1 MDSLYTKIGSPA
13 AFSSIEKLYRA
24 FKKKDP
30 STTRK
35 KVIKYLETQD
45 TYTLHKVTRNK
56 FRRRGYI
63 TPCSGHTISFDV
75 AYMRELKQSNDSVSY
90 LMFCLDLFS
99 RYLTILPLKS
109 LKSEEVCNAL
119 DEFLSTNTY
128 EYSHSL
134 TDAGQEFLSR
144 KVQTLFKSLSIH
156 HYTPKSA
163 DFKNSLCERSILTIK
178 NIIYR
183 YLTYTKADRYIDH
196 LDTIVKTYNSTE
208 HRGLLSR
215 TPLDIHLISNR
226 PDIDAFKIRLY
237 KSKTANFVPLRD
249 NLPLGSFVRLKTS
262 SSSQNIFRRGFTIR
276 NTIEIFKVSG
286 VNKKHIPVTYTI
298 SDLSRNIIDGT
309 FYRQELIPTSKKDE
323 YNIEILKK
331 RKRGKREYFL
341 VRYIHYPSEEPVW
354 ISKDKLINT

>member
-1 MDSLYTKIGSPA
+1 MESLYTKIGSPA
-13 AFSSIEKLYRA
+13 AFSSIEKLHKA
-24 FKKKDP
+24 IKKQDP

-35 KVIKYLETQD
+35 KVIKFLETQEP
-45 TYTLHKVTRNK
+45 YTLHKVTRNK
-56 FRRRGYI
+56 FRRRAYI

-109 LKSEEVCNAL
+109 LKSEEVCNTL
-119 DEFLSTNTY
+119 DKFLSKNTY
-128 EYSHSL
+128 QYSHSL

-144 KVQTLFKSLSIH
+144 KVQALFNSLSIH

-183 YLTYTKADRYIDH
+183 YLTYTKGDRYIDH
-196 LDTIVKTYNSTE
+196 LEAIVKTYNSTE
-208 HRGLLSR
+208 HRGLLR
-215 TPLDIHLISNR
+215 NTPLDVHLISNR
-226 PDIDAFKIRLY
+226 KDIDAFKIRLY
-237 KSKTANFVPLRD
+237 KSKTVNFVPLRD
-249 NLPLGSFVRLKTS
+249 TLAVGSFVRLKTS

-286 VNKKHIPVTYTI
+286 LNKKHIPVTYRI
-298 SDLSRNIIDGT
+298 SDLSNNLIEGL
-309 FYRQELIPTSKKDE
+309 FYRQELIPTSKKNE

-331 RKRGKREYFL
+331 KKRGKREYFL
-341 VRYIHYPSEEPVW
+341 VRYIHYPSEKPVW
-354 ISKDKLINT
+354 ISKDQLVNT